1 MTNFVAVIEAL
12 KEIKKGKLLIL
23 VDHPSR
29 ENEGDFFI
37 PADKISVKHL
47 MTMIRLGGGLV
58 CCAITSTQARNLS
71 LPLMVKE
78 NKEKTKVNFTISV
91 NAKSG
96 ITTGISAYDRVKT
109 IKILKDP
116 KSAPSDLVRPGHVFG
131 LIAKD
136 GGVLERPGHTETAVE
151 LSRLANLNPAGVLC
165 EILSDDGDM
174 ATLKELTKLSQ
185 KLGIKMLSIDEL
197 IKYKYG

>member
-1 MTNFVAVIEAL
+1 MTNFVTVKEAL
-12 KEIKKGKLLIL
+12 KEIKEGKLLIL
-23 VDHPSR
+23 VDHPLR

-58 CCAITSTQARNLS
+58 CCAITSDQARNLS
-71 LPLMVKE
+71 LPLMVEE
-78 NKEKTKVNFTISV
+78 NSERTKVNFTVSV
-91 NAKSG
+91 NATKG

-136 GGVLERPGHTETAVE
+136 GGIMERPGHTEAAVE
-151 LSRLANLNPAGVLC
+151 LAKMANLNPSGVLC
-165 EILSDDGDM
+165 EILGGNGHM
-174 ATLKELTKLSQ
+174 ANLKELTKLSQ
-185 KLGIKMLSIDEL
+185 KLNIKMFSIDEL
-197 IKYKYG
+197 IKHKNG